1 MNVGLVGEG
10 NSLSDN
16 LKIIIKKNHTVKQNV
31 GDK

>member
-16 LKIIIKKNHTVKQNV
+16 LNIIKTNHTVKQNV